1 MNSKATLGVIDQT
14 KILWKFLFQ
23 KQNKTR
29 VSATCLPV
37 FDAYDTRRKGWSRH
51 SDTEVPKGVSDQ
63 HIQASPM
70 TAVTPEPQN
79 DTKRHE
85 SEGFLFCFC
94 FSQIWLAIN
103 TWYGQFMMNLCVIW
117 YFLLIKLFIITSL
130 KYACGAFFY
139 IHSSAKNYAN
149 MWQFPMG
156 EIICRLHKDGS
167 STRGMTARGVKN
179 SRKDSQMKE
188 YWNGTWHNKTHLD
201 Y

>member
-103 TWYGQFMMNLCVIW
+103 T
-117 YFLLIKLFIITSL
+117 
-130 KYACGAFFY
+130 
-139 IHSSAKNYAN
+139 
-149 MWQFPMG
+149 
-156 EIICRLHKDGS
+156 
-167 STRGMTARGVKN
+167 
-179 SRKDSQMKE
+179 
-188 YWNGTWHNKTHLD
+188 
-201 Y
+201 